1 MCNASMKVFLNR
13 LLSIKLLL
21 MEKIEMKTIK
31 IKRPK
36 THRKHK
42 ASIQSTYRKW
52 LQKHLL
58 NHQTNLEK

>member
-1 MCNASMKVFLNR
+1 
-13 LLSIKLLL
+13 

-52 LQKHLL
+52 PQKHLL
-58 NHQTNLEK
+58 NHQTNLEKQSYQEEPL